1 MRMSGHRTTERK
13 YAMTVTIRAAFALL
27 FIILAVAPALA
38 GKADDTVNVGFRL
51 QLQSLDTYY
60 SPGREGLL
68 LSFWVWDALVY
79 RDPHTFEMKPL
90 IASSWKQV
98 DDRTLEFVIRPGIKF
113 HDGSTLTVKDVVY
126 TLNFVSK
133 PENKVFNQAAV
144 AWIESATATGPNTVR
159 VRAKQVTPLALAYL
173 MSVPIYP
180 ADYYQRVGREGMAVK
195 PVGSGPFKAEPG
207 PDNSVIFTRF
217 DDYFGASPKGKAGVR
232 RVIYRTIPEVTTQ
245 VAELIVGKL
254 DWAYYVPDDQAER
267 LRRLPHLRVA
277 QGESF
282 RVAYLT
288 MDAAGKTAAD
298 TPLKDVRVRRAIAHA
313 IDRDALVKNLL
324 PGSQVIHSMCYPK
337 QFGCSQDVAKY
348 GFDAAK
354 ARALMAEAGRSGGF
368 NVDVYGYRNRQV
380 ADAIIGDLHAVGING
395 NLRWV
400 QYPAMVQK
408 RRSNETPMVIDDWG
422 SNSID
427 DVGAILPVFFNG
439 GPDDYAMDAA
449 VTAALGRGG
458 KTTDRAKRLSAY
470 AEALKRIADQAY
482 VLPLFTMPIT
492 YVFNAGLDMP
502 VPNDEIPEFWRAR
515 WK

>member
-1 MRMSGHRTTERK
+1 MSV
-13 YAMTVTIRAAFALL
+13 AIRAA
-27 FIILAVAPALA
+27 LAVLFVILSGQPALA
-38 GKADDTVNVGFRL
+38 GKSDDTVNVGFRL
-51 QLQSLDTYY
+51 QLQSLDSYY

-79 RDPHTFEMKPL
+79 RDSSTFEMKPL
-90 IASSWKQV
+90 LASSWKHI

-113 HDGSTLTVKDVVY
+113 HDGSTLTVKDVVF

-159 VRAKQVTPLALAYL
+159 VRAKQVAPLALAYL

-180 ADYYQRVGREGMAVK
+180 ADYYQRVGREGMAAK
-195 PVGSGPFKAEPG
+195 PIGSGPFTAQPG

-217 DDYFGASPKGKAGVR
+217 DDYFAASPKGKAGVR
-232 RVIYRTIPEVTTQ
+232 RMIYRAIPEINTQ
-245 VAELIVGKL
+245 VAELISGRL

-267 LRRLPHLRVA
+267 LRRLPNLRVA

-288 MDAAGKTAAD
+288 MDAAGKAAAD
-298 TPLKDVRVRRAIAHA
+298 SPLKDLSVRRAIAHA
-313 IDRDALVKNLL
+313 IDREGLVKNLML
-324 PGSQVIHSMCYPK
+324 GSQLIHTPCYPK
-337 QFGCSQDVAKY
+337 QFGCGQDVTKY
-348 GFDAAK
+348 SYDP
-354 ARALMAEAGRSGGF
+354 ARARSLMAEAGRAGGF
-368 NVDVYGYRNRQV
+368 SVDIYAFRNRQV
-380 ADAIIGDLHAVGING
+380 AEAIIGNLRAVGITG
-395 NLRWV
+395 NLRWA
-400 QYPAMVQK
+400 QYPAVVQK
-408 RRSNETPMVIDDWG
+408 RRSNETPMVVDDWG

-439 GPDDYAMDAA
+439 GPDDYAMDPA
-449 VTAALGRGG
+449 VTAMLARGG
-458 KTTDRAKRLSAY
+458 GTTDRATRQAAY

-482 VLPLFTMPIT
+482 VVPLFTMPIT
-492 YVFNAGLDMP
+492 YVFNAGLDIP